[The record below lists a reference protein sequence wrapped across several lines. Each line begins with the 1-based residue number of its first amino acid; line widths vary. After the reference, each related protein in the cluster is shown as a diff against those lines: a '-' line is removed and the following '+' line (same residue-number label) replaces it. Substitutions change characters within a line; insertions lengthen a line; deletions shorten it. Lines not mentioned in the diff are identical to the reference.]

1 MSVANCVIVCTYEMG
16 PGPGLEAE
24 PEPAPGPGAEAL
36 LVEEKAADAAADES
50 EGEGADWDEEAGGC
64 ASRRRRR
71 SANTSSSSAKSS
83 TSPMGTAG
91 ADGGGTIAHE
101 AEPEPPP
108 ASGDESQTPVSLYSS
123 WRNSSTDMTIA
134 STYACSSCIRTVLA
148 TCEDIKANA
157 NTQMITRMSN
167 KWKGADRIGV
177 DVLQSAN
184 VAVHVQVVI
193 AAPEEQCRLIELHAH
208 DARDKEYCGNVL
220 VLCIQHVHLLNQNIL
235 YAAIFCAVN
244 CALLNSCYVPLV
256 NRIDQTERV

>member
-16 PGPGLEAE
+16 PGPGPGPE
-24 PEPAPGPGAEAL
+24 PEPAPAPGPGAEAL
-36 LVEEKAADAAADES
+36 LVEEEATDAAADES
-50 EGEGADWDEEAGGC
+50 EGEGADRDEEAGGR

-134 STYACSSCIRTVLA
+134 STYACSSYIRAVQA
-148 TCEDIKANA
+148 TCEEINA

-184 VAVHVQVVI
+184 VTVHVQVVI

-208 DARDKEYCGNVL
+208 DARD
-220 VLCIQHVHLLNQNIL
+220 
-235 YAAIFCAVN
+235 
-244 CALLNSCYVPLV
+244 
-256 NRIDQTERV
+256 